1 MVQID
6 LPRRK
11 FHSPEISNRRNKNAF
26 GICNKCQASEH
37 FSCAGT
43 PPQMKE
49 DIKQNIAK
57 FLCSNCFEENPLL
70 GKQMLMCEDEQS
82 NGNAIDVD
90 LIESDAEDTDAITL
104 VESIVVHKEPSTALK
119 KITYVEKKSI
129 SCDGCSFV
137 TNEGEEL
144 RLHIQEVHTPV
155 QIDSDL
161 PDAPTETKTNANFKC
176 NYCLFETNTDESLSL
191 HETSHH
197 GVCCNDCKSLFSSQN
212 ELDDHVP
219 KCHKPEFKC
228 SFCSFVGKDQ
238 NSLVNH
244 INYRHKESNF
254 VCHDCDYTEKD
265 KIKVRDHIKKN
276 HTDKDD
282 ADILALKNS
291 LKSLNESYDRL
302 NNLYSKMKAEA
313 ADKDLGYKIQLAEA
327 QDQFKVL
334 KAENEKLKETN
345 RIQENL
351 WKIWLEKFE
360 KEKIEN
366 SNQLVSND
374 NTVENDEENDGE
386 DDDVDIEAWFQQNKN
401 RGFKRVIS
409 DKTDIQRNIE
419 KSSTAVKVVKE
430 TTNMARK
437 YCHNFNNKGKCDI
450 KECKFLH
457 KQAPVCKFDGK
468 CNRKKCMFRHVH
480 QNVLNQSQNLG
491 QYPNQP
497 QHSGNFLPLTA
508 SFPQMSPWSFVPQ
521 MMNQWLMSSSMNP
534 TRM

>member
-1 MVQID
+1 
-6 LPRRK
+6 
-11 FHSPEISNRRNKNAF
+11 
-26 GICNKCQASEH
+26 
-37 FSCAGT
+37 
-43 PPQMKE
+43 
-49 DIKQNIAK
+49 
-57 FLCSNCFEENPLL
+57 
-70 GKQMLMCEDEQS
+70 
-82 NGNAIDVD
+82 
-90 LIESDAEDTDAITL
+90 
-104 VESIVVHKEPSTALK
+104 
-119 KITYVEKKSI
+119 
-129 SCDGCSFV
+129 
-137 TNEGEEL
+137 
-144 RLHIQEVHTPV
+144 
-155 QIDSDL
+155 
-161 PDAPTETKTNANFKC
+161 
-176 NYCLFETNTDESLSL
+176 
-191 HETSHH
+191 
-197 GVCCNDCKSLFSSQN
+197 
-212 ELDDHVP
+212 
-219 KCHKPEFKC
+219 
-228 SFCSFVGKDQ
+228 
-238 NSLVNH
+238 
-244 INYRHKESNF
+244 
-254 VCHDCDYTEKD
+254 
-265 KIKVRDHIKKN
+265 
-276 HTDKDD
+276 
-282 ADILALKNS
+282 
-291 LKSLNESYDRL
+291 
-302 NNLYSKMKAEA
+302 MKAEA

-360 KEKIEN
+360 KEKVEN

-374 NTVENDEENDGE
+374 NTVENDEENDEE

-409 DKTDIQRNIE
+409 DKTDNQRNIE

-480 QNVLNQSQNLG
+480 QNVLNQSLNLG

-497 QHSGNFLPLTA
+497 QHPGNFLPLTA

-521 MMNQWLMSSSMNP
+521 MMNQWLMSSSMKP